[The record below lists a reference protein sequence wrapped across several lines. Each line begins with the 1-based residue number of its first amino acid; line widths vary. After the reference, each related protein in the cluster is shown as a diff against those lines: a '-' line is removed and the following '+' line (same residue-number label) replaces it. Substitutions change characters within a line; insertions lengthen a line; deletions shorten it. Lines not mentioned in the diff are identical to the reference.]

1 MEFKDV
7 VTLFFERSGAM
18 QTFWNFYIAITL
30 GLLTFFGAVKH
41 SPRLKSVAWLVLVAF
56 GVFASVNL
64 NALLDVTDQRQAL
77 ADLVVSANVDARWG
91 PPKSWEPLKSTIR
104 KNVPP
109 KELVWAVHLSGDV
122 ATAVAVLFLAS
133 RPPKSDES

>member
-1 MEFKDV
+1 MEFKDL
-7 VTLFFERSGAM
+7 VTLYFERSGAM
-18 QTFWNFYIAITL
+18 QMFWNFYIAITL

-41 SPRLKSVAWLVLVAF
+41 SIKLKSVAWLVLVAF

-77 ADLVVSANVDARWG
+77 ADLIVSANLDAHWG
-91 PPKSWEPLKSTIR
+91 PPQTWAALKSTIK

-109 KELVWAVHLSGDV
+109 KELVWAVHLAGDV
-122 ATAVAVLFLAS
+122 ATAVAILFLAS